1 MGQHELE
8 TLGELY
14 LKDKNL
20 SRMTLKAYR
29 GALRSYVTYLRKHQI
44 TYATTA
50 DIIRYKAY
58 RKSLGH
64 SAAYIYINFS
74 FLKGF
79 YRYLKTN
86 ARKLN
91 LPVAYQYDVMA
102 PIKNQSL
109 THHIHKRIL
118 TKEEA
123 RYLILKTKDMRHEI
137 WQYRDHAIII
147 LMLTSGIRPFEINH
161 LKRSNYQIHGGEQIL
176 YIEVKGIFDKT
187 SFVKVSKGTKKAIDD
202 YLLLRT
208 DDNPYLFISH
218 RCRSKTGM
226 LSRSFFQHMFKR
238 LLKNVAFQDLKI
250 TAHVL
255 VHTAAIINLKRGG
268 SLVSTQVLMRHQEIS
283 STKVYEDYLYK
294 MSDQSSEAIDAFIL
308 REKMNPDDQ
317 KMIDDWLILADI
329 EVYLSGG

>member
-1 MGQHELE
+1 MERHELE
-8 TLGELY
+8 NLGELY
-14 LKDKNL
+14 LRDKNL
-20 SRMTLKAYR
+20 SKMSLKAYR
-29 GALRSYVTYLRKHQI
+29 GALKIYVSYLKINQI

-64 SAAYIYINFS
+64 SAVYIYIHLS

-91 LPVAYQYDVMA
+91 LPVAYHHDVMA

-123 RYLILKTKDMRHEI
+123 RYLILKTKEIRESI
-137 WQYRDHAIII
+137 WQYRDHAIIF

-161 LKRSNYQIHGGEQIL
+161 LKRSNYQIVGGEQIL
-176 YIEVKGIFDKT
+176 YIEVNGRFDET
-187 SFVKVSKGTKKAIDD
+187 SFVKVSKGAKKAIDD
-202 YLLLRT
+202 YLCLRT

-238 LLKNVAFQDLKI
+238 LLKNAAFQDLKI

-317 KMIDDWLILADI
+317 KMIDDWLILEDI
-329 EVYLSGG
+329 EDYLSQD